1 MQLNQF
7 SGWVA
12 QEPEYGQTNSGLSY
26 AKFSIGVLDCFKQ
39 KDQKTQY
46 RKCVAYGKDADN
58 LKKSVGKGTF
68 LIIWESRTELNEYKT
83 AKGEDRSEI
92 RYNVRLFENPSAFKG
107 GSNENVIAEK
117 SFSEAYANDELPFR
131 N

>member
-26 AKFSIGVLDCFKQ
+26 ANFSIGLLDSFKK

-58 LKKSVGKGTF
+58 LKRSVGKGTF
-68 LIIWESRTELNEYKT
+68 IIIWESRTELNEYT
-83 AKGEDRSEI
+83 TSKGEERSEI

-107 GSNENVIAEK
+107 GSSDNVEADR
-117 SFSEAYANDELPFR
+117 SFSESYASDDLPFR

>member
-26 AKFSIGVLDCFKQ
+26 ANFSVGLMDSFK
-39 KDQKTQY
+39 KRDAKTQY

-68 LIIWESRTELNEYKT
+68 IVIWESRTEINEYKT
-83 AKGEDRSEI
+83 SKGEERSEI

-107 GSNENVIAEK
+107 GSSENLEAEK
-117 SFSEAYANDELPFR
+117 SFNEAYASDSLPFR